1 MTSVWRTVM
10 SEGLCGV
17 EVVGKVEARWSAPF
31 EGSQSWSRKRTS
43 VDWQIVSA
51 SESRQS
57 VGAEP

>member
-31 EGSQSWSRKRTS
+31 EGHR
-43 VDWQIVSA
+43 A
-51 SESRQS
+51 
-57 VGAEP
+57 GAEKEQVLTGRL